1 MFSAGSASLFLSF
14 LPMLPTQILLNNLL
28 YDASEMTI
36 PTDNVDE
43 EQLQRPAHWDTRF
56 IRRFMIF
63 FGPISSIFDF
73 ATFGIMI
80 WVFNA
85 HAPLFR
91 SGWFVESLATQSLII
106 FAIRTRRVPFFRSR
120 PSTPLAVA
128 TTICVAIGILLPFS
142 PLAHVL
148 GFTAL
153 PAGFLGALAAMILV
167 YLVLVEFG
175 KQRFYRVRPSGP
187 AIARPLPDRE
197 HRIHHRASRWTTR
210 AAPPRPIV
218 AHGP

>member
-1 MFSAGSASLFLSF
+1 MFSAGAASLFLSY

-28 YDASEMTI
+28 YDGSEMAI

-43 EQLQRPAHWDTRF
+43 EQLQRPAHWDTGF
-56 IRRFMIF
+56 IRRFMTF

-85 HAPLFR
+85 GPALFR

-106 FAIRTRRVPFFRSR
+106 FAIRTRRVPFFHST
-120 PSTPLAVA
+120 PSTPLTAA
-128 TTICVAIGILLPFS
+128 TFTCVAIGVVLPFS
-142 PLAHVL
+142 PLADAL

-153 PAGFLGALAAMILV
+153 PAGFLAALTAMIIV
-167 YLVLVEFG
+167 YFVLIELG
-175 KQRFYRVRPSGP
+175 KRRFYRLRPPGP
-187 AIARPLPDRE
+187 PIARARPDRE
-197 HRIHHRASRWTTR
+197 RWIHRRASRWTTHTGPHHR
-210 AAPPRPIV
+210 RPAPAA
-218 AHGP
+218 